1 MEHIHE
7 FTFLSISDR
16 KTGLPLLPEISFAG
30 KAKQTCS
37 ILSNQIIRFFP
48 VNNLCYRY
56 IKLFL

>member
-30 KAKQTCS
+30 KAQTDVFHTFQLDYSVFPGKQP
-37 ILSNQIIRFFP
+37 LLP
-48 VNNLCYRY
+48 VH
-56 IKLFL
+56 

>member
-30 KAKQTCS
+30 TTQTVVFHTFQPDYSVFPGKQPL
-37 ILSNQIIRFFP
+37 LS
-48 VNNLCYRY
+48 VH
-56 IKLFL
+56 